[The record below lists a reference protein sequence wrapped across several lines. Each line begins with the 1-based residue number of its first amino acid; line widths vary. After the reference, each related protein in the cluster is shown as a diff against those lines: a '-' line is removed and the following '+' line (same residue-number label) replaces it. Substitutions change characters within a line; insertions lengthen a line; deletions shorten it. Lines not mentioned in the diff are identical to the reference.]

1 MIEMQYRERDYKI
14 TFSFLEIYNENLR
27 DLILLNEQ
35 GNPPAS
41 VLDTSTVPPLEV
53 RDDPVKGITVAGIK

>member
-41 VLDTSTVPPLEV
+41 VLDTSTVPPL
-53 RDDPVKGITVAGIK
+53 